1 MISISVIVPFYNGNR
16 YLNVLKTYLEEACKN
31 YSQKVEVVIVNDSP
45 DIDIDIRKIK
55 SCYYDLALVKHSY
68 NQGIHQA
75 RVTGMKKARGMY
87 ILFLDQDDKVSK
99 DFFKEMATALD
110 RDKEAQFVFCNGIF
124 QNEKGQKL
132 LIINSYGKV
141 LAVQNYKTYFKV
153 GNLLASP
160 GQCLIR
166 KCRIPSV
173 WMTNIMQTNCSDDLM
188 LWLLMLKE
196 GKAIYVNKLLYEH
209 ISTGENV
216 SSNRLNAYLSDI
228 ELCTILE
235 KVNIFPPNRIYRFKC
250 KCINK
255 CNREKKQKFNHFK
268 FYIDLCIEYITR
280 MNMKIMGA
288 LYFIAGKKIC
298 EY

>member
-55 SCYYDLALVKHSY
+55 SCYYDLVLVKHSY

-99 DFFKEMATALD
+99 DFF
-110 RDKEAQFVFCNGIF
+110 
-124 QNEKGQKL
+124 
-132 LIINSYGKV
+132 
-141 LAVQNYKTYFKV
+141 
-153 GNLLASP
+153 
-160 GQCLIR
+160 IR

>member
-55 SCYYDLALVKHSY
+55 SCYYDLVLVKHSY

-188 LWLLMLKE
+188 LWLLMLKD
-196 GKAIYVNKLLYEH
+196 
-209 ISTGENV
+209 
-216 SSNRLNAYLSDI
+216 LSDI